1 MRELTRT
8 NRPFGLTIKL
18 SPSDPRIPRVTL
30 SRIARKALAK
40 VLEPDRESRPF
51 QGRYLKIAIVC
62 FLRCQ
67 NSFQDLVRRV
77 RAGKFPGGH
86 IARVTPV
93 PIPNTEVKPR

>member
-18 SPSDPRIPRVTL
+18 SQCDHPTRMVTQAQL
-30 SRIARKALAK
+30 C
-40 VLEPDRESRPF
+40 VWESRPF
-51 QGRYLKIAIVC
+51 TGRYLQIAFAH

-67 NSFQDLVRRV
+67 KILPGFGADFFAPRQ
-77 RAGKFPGGH
+77 FPGGH